1 MVTIFFLSFGAGSF
15 HILKF
20 EFQKK
25 KKKNIFCFRIF
36 LGMGN
41 TSSIFKEVR
50 SKTGTFF
57 VPRITEWYPFRDP
70 EYIFTHSF
78 LFY

>member
-20 EFQKK
+20 EFQMKFF
-25 KKKNIFCFRIF
+25 FCFRIV

-41 TSSIFKEVR
+41 TSSIFKEVCY
-50 SKTGTFF
+50 KTGTFF
-57 VPRITEWYPFRDP
+57 VPRITEW
-70 EYIFTHSF
+70 
-78 LFY
+78 